1 MRILSIN
8 NNHLKKPKNEQEY
21 GCVCNKCGTAFI
33 FKESKARI
41 PRCLATKPEYG
52 CINCPNCH
60 NVMTLKQCK
69 KFETLIDKDKFEY
82 KYDEQNDE
90 VRMEH
95 LVQFAISVDDEK
107 IKQTI
112 ENNVMKQVVN
122 KLSEE
127 CLNEIADKESNY
139 TYNTRQLV
147 NDNVQK
153 FFDKNKDLI
162 IFETSNK
169 LAEKLVKT
177 KAVRE
182 AVEKL
187 LGE

>member
-1 MRILSIN
+1 
-8 NNHLKKPKNEQEY
+8 
-21 GCVCNKCGTAFI
+21 
-33 FKESKARI
+33 
-41 PRCLATKPEYG
+41 
-52 CINCPNCH
+52 
-60 NVMTLKQCK
+60 
-69 KFETLIDKDKFEY
+69 
-82 KYDEQNDE
+82 
-90 VRMEH
+90 MEH

-127 CLNEIADKESNY
+127 CLNEIADKDSNY
-139 TYNTRQLV
+139 TYKTRQLV
-147 NDNVQK
+147 NDNIQR
-153 FFDKNKDLI
+153 FFEQNKDLI

>member
-1 MRILSIN
+1 
-8 NNHLKKPKNEQEY
+8 
-21 GCVCNKCGTAFI
+21 
-33 FKESKARI
+33 
-41 PRCLATKPEYG
+41 
-52 CINCPNCH
+52 
-60 NVMTLKQCK
+60 
-69 KFETLIDKDKFEY
+69 
-82 KYDEQNDE
+82 
-90 VRMEH
+90 MEH
-95 LVQFAISVDDEK
+95 LVQFTISVDDEK

-127 CLNEIADKESNY
+127 CLSEIADKDSNY
-139 TYNTRQLV
+139 TYKTRQLV
-147 NDNVQK
+147 NDNIQR
-153 FFDKNKDLI
+153 FFEQNKDLI

>member
-1 MRILSIN
+1 
-8 NNHLKKPKNEQEY
+8 
-21 GCVCNKCGTAFI
+21 
-33 FKESKARI
+33 
-41 PRCLATKPEYG
+41 
-52 CINCPNCH
+52 
-60 NVMTLKQCK
+60 
-69 KFETLIDKDKFEY
+69 
-82 KYDEQNDE
+82 
-90 VRMEH
+90 MEH

-127 CLNEIADKESNY
+127 CLSEIADKDSNY
-139 TYNTRQLV
+139 TYKTRQLV
-147 NDNVQK
+147 NDNIQR
-153 FFDKNKDLI
+153 FFEQNKDLI